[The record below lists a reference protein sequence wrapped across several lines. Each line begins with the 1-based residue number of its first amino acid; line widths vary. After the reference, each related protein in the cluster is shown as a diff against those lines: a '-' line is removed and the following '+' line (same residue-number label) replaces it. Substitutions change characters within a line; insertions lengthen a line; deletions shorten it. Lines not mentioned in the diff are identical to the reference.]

1 MAVQGTVVA
10 GVPVNLAF
18 PNYMITY
25 NFAGAPSEMN
35 WVSADGSEAGIAPF
49 VRMPYSP
56 IWNAAPESLF
66 DRIETYCGPGSFT
79 PYKFVLDVRGTIFVN
94 TNTFP
99 AYATAEKQFVR
110 IVFYAGVLGTAV
122 FDAARQQISAAGFAK
137 YTFTGAYSFTRYR
150 YGIDVPNPGFYV
162 YSFDDL
168 SEPPNPPPAGFTHGG
183 SIDIMMGGGIGA
195 AWDGPF

>member
-1 MAVQGTVVA
+1 MAVQGSVVA
-10 GVPVNLAF
+10 GVPVNIAL

-25 NFAGAPSEMN
+25 NFGGAPAEMN

-49 VRMPYSP
+49 IRVPGGQ
-56 IWNAAPESLF
+56 IWSAAPETIF
-66 DRIETYCGPGSFT
+66 NYIERFCGAGSFT

-99 AYATAEKQFVR
+99 AYATADKQFIK
-110 IVFYAGVLGTAV
+110 IVFTCGVLGTAA
-122 FDAARQQISAAGFAK
+122 FEAARTNISAAGIAR
-137 YTFTGAYSFTRYR
+137 YSISDSISFTRYNH
-150 YGIDVPNPGFYV
+150 GIDVPNPDSYV

-168 SEPPNPPPAGFTHGG
+168 SEPPSPPPDDFTHGG
-183 SIDIMMGGGIGA
+183 SIQIVFGGGIGG